1 MTYITKRNY
10 KNKYS
15 WQAQVK
21 RRGHQTLTKSFSQ
34 KRDAEVWARAME
46 RKLDQGNFSDYS
58 EASKITVGELFKR
71 YIREGKHSRKKDHAN
86 IEYRVK
92 NFLNDTIT
100 DTNLLRLSTKHI
112 AEFRDRKLEHWSP
125 STFNKHKSLL
135 SIVIDTAMHDW
146 DIYVPHN
153 PCKSFKREKEARP
166 RNRTLQGD
174 EYDRLMKACERSK
187 NPYLK
192 AMVEFSLETAVR
204 QGELLKMSYEDI
216 NMKNST
222 VLLRDTKNGEDRVL
236 PLSDRALQILVSV
249 PRNLYGKVFP
259 ISRDSLKF
267 WWKLILK
274 DADIKDFVWHDLRR
288 SATRYLWDKGLN
300 LAEIQLIGGW
310 RDPRVLLNTYT
321 KLDPVK
327 IAKKL

>member
-1 MTYITKRNY
+1 
-10 KNKYS
+10 
-15 WQAQVK
+15 
-21 RRGHQTLTKSFSQ
+21 
-34 KRDAEVWARAME
+34 
-46 RKLDQGNFSDYS
+46 
-58 EASKITVGELFKR
+58 
-71 YIREGKHSRKKDHAN
+71 
-86 IEYRVK
+86 
-92 NFLNDTIT
+92 
-100 DTNLLRLSTKHI
+100 
-112 AEFRDRKLEHWSP
+112 
-125 STFNKHKSLL
+125 
-135 SIVIDTAMHDW
+135 MHDW